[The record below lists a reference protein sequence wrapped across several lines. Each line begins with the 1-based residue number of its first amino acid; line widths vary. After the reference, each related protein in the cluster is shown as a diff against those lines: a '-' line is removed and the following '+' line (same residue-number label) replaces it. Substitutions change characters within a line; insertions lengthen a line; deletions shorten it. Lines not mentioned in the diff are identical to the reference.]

1 MNGSIPAMIFY
12 LASLAVLFSGFFCYP
27 KTKTDAVKSGAD
39 GKTGTG
45 TGGTAVTGANKTRI
59 FYGMTWLPL
68 TGILIECYNAFVAA
82 ILNLIHIPTNL
93 FTIGLFDLAA
103 GAFFW
108 FRIKKTGQ
116 KQSYRWNWYDL
127 IFAILLVGSILMIA
141 ARHYG
146 LPELGW
152 NYRTVDPSAR
162 YREAME
168 FVNNQ
173 GISRMFFAQLQN
185 GTVVELFRPFLRYDY
200 YYKLYVLSDILQIIL
215 SGAMFYGAVRPLTER
230 TGKRDHFVSV
240 FSVIFSFFYLFG
252 YPLNSTLY
260 GFTYLG
266 MILYLTLALFVV
278 ADLFLS
284 DDGSKKWFLLILLSL
299 LCHAY
304 FQCYVLFM
312 PVAFLALGLAILKKQ
327 QEKKKLFSVD
337 TLVTLVIVFVPAI
350 VLGLVYTYMDV
361 FVNDNVAVGDA
372 FSAEGAIY
380 RDLYSNFVFFA
391 PVAVIGLIRLW
402 KTKKNR
408 LLSWF
413 APIFLLFM
421 AGMFVVSYKTGK
433 ISTYYFFK
441 DYYLLWLLVFV
452 LMMVAVSHLT
462 ADGRKVMTAY
472 LCSWTFV
479 AIMFLTGLESRIEGH
494 NPLFV
499 PDHKSQ
505 RYNDLLCFNWNTLS
519 VPTYSEDKMDLI
531 HYVYEHLTAGGE
543 STTEV
548 PVVTRQEETYLFES
562 MTGQRLED
570 FEFWRGPGHHDA
582 FLENVQDCD
591 YVCVY
596 TDSALYE
603 ENQKMFDSWEVVYST
618 PAGYIARNVK

>member
-12 LASLAVLFSGFFCYP
+12 LGSLAVLFSGFFFFP
-27 KTKTDAVKSGAD
+27 KTKKEQESVDASGA
-39 GKTGTG
+39 
-45 TGGTAVTGANKTRI
+45 VRP

-82 ILNLIHIPTNL
+82 IMNLMHIPTNL
-93 FTIGLFDLAA
+93 VSIGILDLAA
-103 GAFFW
+103 GVCFW
-108 FRIKKTGQ
+108 ILIKKSGR
-116 KQSYRWNWYDL
+116 KQTYRWNVYDL
-127 IFAILLVGSILMIA
+127 IFAILLIGSILLIA

-146 LPELGW
+146 LPDLGW

-200 YYKLYVLSDILQIIL
+200 YYKLYVLSDILQLIL

-284 DDGSKKWFLLILLSL
+284 GDEISKWFYLILLSL

-337 TLVTLVIVFVPAI
+337 TLVTLLVVFVPAI

-372 FSAEGAIY
+372 FSA
-380 RDLYSNFVFFA
+380 
-391 PVAVIGLIRLW
+391 
-402 KTKKNR
+402 
-408 LLSWF
+408 
-413 APIFLLFM
+413 
-421 AGMFVVSYKTGK
+421 
-433 ISTYYFFK
+433 
-441 DYYLLWLLVFV
+441 
-452 LMMVAVSHLT
+452 
-462 ADGRKVMTAY
+462 
-472 LCSWTFV
+472 
-479 AIMFLTGLESRIEGH
+479 
-494 NPLFV
+494 
-499 PDHKSQ
+499 
-505 RYNDLLCFNWNTLS
+505 
-519 VPTYSEDKMDLI
+519 
-531 HYVYEHLTAGGE
+531 
-543 STTEV
+543 
-548 PVVTRQEETYLFES
+548 
-562 MTGQRLED
+562 
-570 FEFWRGPGHHDA
+570 
-582 FLENVQDCD
+582 
-591 YVCVY
+591 
-596 TDSALYE
+596 
-603 ENQKMFDSWEVVYST
+603 
-618 PAGYIARNVK
+618 